1 MHTLYVLDY
10 FANSPFEIEFPIISW
25 VLLRVAGLAGL
36 SVAGGLEYAFT
47 VT

>member
-25 VLLRVAGLAGL
+25 GQLGVAGLAGL
-36 SVAGGLEYAFT
+36 AVAGRLEYAFT
-47 VT
+47 VA

>member
-25 VLLRVAGLAGL
+25 GQLRVAGLTGL
-36 SVAGGLEYAFT
+36 SVAGRLESAFT